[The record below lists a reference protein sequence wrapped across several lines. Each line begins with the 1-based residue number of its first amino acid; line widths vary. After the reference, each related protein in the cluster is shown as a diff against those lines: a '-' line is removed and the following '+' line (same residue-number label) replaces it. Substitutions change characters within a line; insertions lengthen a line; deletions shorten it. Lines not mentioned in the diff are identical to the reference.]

1 MTLTREIIGVIS
13 QKLSSNL
20 FFSKKKVLLQFDD
33 DDVMTKYFLCKL
45 TLRKGMVLN
54 QLCYHLELTKHH

>member
-20 FFSKKKVLLQFDD
+20 FFSKKVLLQFDDD
-33 DDVMTKYFLCKL
+33 DDVMTKYFLCEL
-45 TLRKGMVLN
+45 TLRKGKVLN
-54 QLCYHLELTKHH
+54 H